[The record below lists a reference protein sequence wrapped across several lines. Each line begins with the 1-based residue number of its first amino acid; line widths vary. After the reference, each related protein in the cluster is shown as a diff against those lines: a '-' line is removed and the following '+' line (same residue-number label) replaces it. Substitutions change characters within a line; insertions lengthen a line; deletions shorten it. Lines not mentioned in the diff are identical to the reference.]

1 MKKDIHPEN
10 YRPVVFQDMGTKDTW
25 LTQSTV
31 ETTKTIKW
39 EDGNE
44 YPLYALE
51 ISSFSHPHYTG
62 KQKFVDSEGRIDK
75 FNKRYARKK

>member
-1 MKKDIHPEN
+1 MKKKIHPEN
-10 YRPVVFQDMGTKDTW
+10 YRPVVFQDMGTKDMW
-25 LTQSTV
+25 LSQSTV
-31 ETTKTIKW
+31 KTEKTITW

-62 KQKFVDSEGRIDK
+62 KQRFVDSEGRIDK
-75 FNKRYARKK
+75 FNKRYKRK